1 MVAFIFSTMRSFRR
15 TEQGGVLIFLAL
27 CLLPLTLI
35 LGLAVD
41 SSFGLTQKRR
51 LQMAVDAAAKAGAV
65 NGGGSLPT
73 TIAAAQKVFSVNTT
87 NMKNIS
93 GPAISYDANT
103 QVVTVSA
110 SITVPTYFMKL
121 GGISSVNYNASAS
134 AIRYGGGSEVAIV
147 LDLSRTTGQWTS
159 KIISSLQDF
168 VNDLPPAALVSIVP
182 MATQIAFDPTT
193 TNPNSLFSY
202 LSATTNDESASPAF
216 YALSNNYSWNAGNY
230 GNIYNYLYG
239 NSFPLNTSY
248 YPLPGTCAGWGG
260 PGTYLACEAFYPA
273 LCSAGHASCR
283 TNYSYTQYSMPA
295 ILPLTANRALI
306 ASYFNSLSNFNTVD
320 ENVLTS
326 LVVWGWRTIDPQWKN
341 FWLVNSDPATPSRS
355 SGKYPQ
361 IYSPLSPKNLLLVVT
376 GPPKFDGASIASN
389 YQYSCNQGK
398 TNWFMTYYGIFPL
411 TSDKSAKV
419 DITCDNYN
427 YQTMDQ
433 GLKLNTS
440 TTNYYSS
447 LMTSANYG
455 TAIITEV
462 TAKFLR
468 ICANIKAQGINIYVI
483 TQNDDP
489 VLKSCATSPVSPFY
503 QVSGNGTAHIDMSTT
518 NASTNINGA
527 TAFQR

>member
-182 MATQIAFDPTT
+182 MATQI
-193 TNPNSLFSY
+193 
-202 LSATTNDESASPAF
+202 
-216 YALSNNYSWNAGNY
+216 
-230 GNIYNYLYG
+230 
-239 NSFPLNTSY
+239 
-248 YPLPGTCAGWGG
+248 
-260 PGTYLACEAFYPA
+260 
-273 LCSAGHASCR
+273 
-283 TNYSYTQYSMPA
+283 
-295 ILPLTANRALI
+295 
-306 ASYFNSLSNFNTVD
+306 
-320 ENVLTS
+320 
-326 LVVWGWRTIDPQWKN
+326 
-341 FWLVNSDPATPSRS
+341 
-355 SGKYPQ
+355 
-361 IYSPLSPKNLLLVVT
+361 
-376 GPPKFDGASIASN
+376 
-389 YQYSCNQGK
+389 
-398 TNWFMTYYGIFPL
+398 
-411 TSDKSAKV
+411 
-419 DITCDNYN
+419 
-427 YQTMDQ
+427 
-433 GLKLNTS
+433 
-440 TTNYYSS
+440 
-447 LMTSANYG
+447 
-455 TAIITEV
+455 
-462 TAKFLR
+462 
-468 ICANIKAQGINIYVI
+468 
-483 TQNDDP
+483 
-489 VLKSCATSPVSPFY
+489 
-503 QVSGNGTAHIDMSTT
+503 
-518 NASTNINGA
+518 
-527 TAFQR
+527 